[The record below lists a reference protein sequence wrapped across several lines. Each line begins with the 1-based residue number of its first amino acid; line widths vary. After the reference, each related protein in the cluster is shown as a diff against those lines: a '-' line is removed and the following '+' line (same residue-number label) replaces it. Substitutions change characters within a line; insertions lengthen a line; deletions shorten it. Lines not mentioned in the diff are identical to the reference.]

1 MPGSVVRG
9 TYCITEQLRYHKYS
23 YCEIVK
29 IQNGIYSRMLVF
41 QQSVEHTGLAA
52 CKQNTV
58 TPQTENTSS
67 QTLKSK
73 KSKEESDTRNESVR
87 SHKEFIKAE
96 DKIVPDISDKKTI
109 ATKETGKKVKCSTNQ
124 EIMERQREE
133 SRLLE
138 NIISNEHIWPLGGEV
153 KLVQTVHKPP
163 YLRMKVSIATVVLFM
178 VTFEKSEIFILI
190 FNVHLKTSV

>member
-1 MPGSVVRG
+1 MRF
-9 TYCITEQLRYHKYS
+9 
-23 YCEIVK
+23 VK

-41 QQSVEHTGLAA
+41 QQSVEQSGLVA
-52 CKQNTV
+52 CGQNTV

-87 SHKEFIKAE
+87 SHKEIIKGE
-96 DKIVPDISDKKTI
+96 DKIVPHISDKKTI
-109 ATKETGKKVKCSTNQ
+109 ATKETEKKVKCSTNQ

-138 NIISNEHIWPLGGEV
+138 NILSNKHIWPIDGEV

-163 YLRMKVSIATVVLFM
+163 HLRSKVSIATVVQFM
-178 VTFEKSEIFILI
+178 LAFEKSEIFLLI
-190 FNVHLKTSV
+190 FNVRLKTSV